1 MVGTAQPQL
10 STSLTPVLLS
20 FHLNPPKLSLPSQSP
35 RAGRSNHLLKGQFAA
50 VPPVLNKAEPL
61 MLHFLW
67 GSNTSAA
74 PQLPAVCHSTAQGA
88 VEGLET
94 NTNFRGSRKSR
105 KPQQRLAL
113 TLTLSQG
120 ATGPEGHGAI
130 LAAVPQL
137 GSAHPLGTARPSRA
151 PRTLLTP

>member
-1 MVGTAQPQL
+1 
-10 STSLTPVLLS
+10 
-20 FHLNPPKLSLPSQSP
+20 
-35 RAGRSNHLLKGQFAA
+35 
-50 VPPVLNKAEPL
+50 

-120 ATGPEGHGAI
+120 ATGPEGHGAS
-130 LAAVPQL
+130 
-137 GSAHPLGTARPSRA
+137 SAQHIPWAQPDPPVLPGHS
-151 PRTLLTP
+151 